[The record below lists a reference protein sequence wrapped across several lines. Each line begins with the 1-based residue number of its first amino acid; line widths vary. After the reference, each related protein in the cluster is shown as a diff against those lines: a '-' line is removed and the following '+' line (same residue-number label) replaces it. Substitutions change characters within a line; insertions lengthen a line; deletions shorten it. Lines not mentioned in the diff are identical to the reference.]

1 MAFQKAT
8 KERAKLRLALIGPAG
23 SGKTYTALN
32 IANNLGKK
40 IAVIDTERGSASL
53 YSDKFDF
60 DVLELQTFEP
70 EGYIAGIRDAAE
82 SGYDVLII
90 DSLSHAWSGKGG
102 ILEFV
107 DNAARRSG
115 GGNSFGAWRDAT
127 PKHNALVEAI
137 LAVPVHVIVTMRSKM
152 EYVQEKDAKTGKT
165 TVRKVGLQPIQREGL
180 EYEFTVTADLDIEH
194 NMIISKTR
202 CETITDKV
210 FNRAGKDVAQTL
222 LDWLNT
228 GSEPTPKASAPQ
240 ETLGDATAPVPTLGE
255 AVTEAARNPI
265 GNPPLP
271 RHVRPDWMK
280 KAALKAQ
287 EAGLRLKDI
296 PALKLHESATSTD
309 VENALVAWRIAI
321 SEGQPKAGDVW
332 VLEQFDR
339 AIEEAKVPEGVPA

>member
-32 IANNLGKK
+32 IASNLGSK

-70 EGYIAGIRDAAE
+70 EGYIAGIRDAAD

-115 GGNSFGAWRDAT
+115 GGNSFSAWRDAT
-127 PKHNALVEAI
+127 PKHNALVESI
-137 LAVPVHVIVTMRSKM
+137 LAVPIHVIVTMRSKM

-202 CETITDKV
+202 CDAIVDKV
-210 FNRAGKDVAQTL
+210 FNKAGKDVAQIL

-228 GSEPTPKASAPQ
+228 GGEPSRKAPVVASAPPIGEATGGTTPKA
-240 ETLGDATAPVPTLGE
+240 
-255 AVTEAARNPI
+255 
-265 GNPPLP
+265 
-271 RHVRPDWMK
+271 RPEWMT
-280 KAALKAQ
+280 KAQ
-287 EAGLRLKDI
+287 RVWVDAGLRAKDI
-296 PALKLHESATSTD
+296 PALGLPASAGAAD
-309 VENALVAWRIAI
+309 VERALGEWRERIT
-321 SEGQPKAGDVW
+321 EGQEDADDAW
-332 VLEQFDR
+332 VLQRFVMVVT
-339 AIEEAKVPEGVPA
+339 EAGANKKDAVPA